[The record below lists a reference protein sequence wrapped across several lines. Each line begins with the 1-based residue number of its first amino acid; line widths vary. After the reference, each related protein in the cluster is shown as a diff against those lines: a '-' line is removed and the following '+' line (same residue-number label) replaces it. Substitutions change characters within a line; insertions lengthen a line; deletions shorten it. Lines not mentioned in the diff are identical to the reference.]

1 MVTAGPVSL
10 YGLPQDV
17 SPGIEFDSLGADGC
31 HGLYVSS
38 LFLSALR

>member
-1 MVTAGPVSL
+1 MVKAGPVSL
-10 YGLPQDV
+10 YRFPQDV
-17 SPGIEFDSLGADGC
+17 SLRIELDFLIDGR

>member
-10 YGLPQDV
+10 YGFPQDV
-17 SPGIEFDSLGADGC
+17 SLRIELDFFVDGC
-31 HGLYVSS
+31 HGLYSSS

>member
-1 MVTAGPVSL
+1 MVKAGPVSF
-10 YGLPQDV
+10 YCFPQDI
-17 SPGIEFDSLGADGC
+17 SLRTEFDSFVAGGR

>member
-1 MVTAGPVSL
+1 MVKAGPVSFYCFPKDISL
-10 YGLPQDV
+10 R
-17 SPGIEFDSLGADGC
+17 IELDFFVDGC

>member
-1 MVTAGPVSL
+1 MVKAGPVSL
-10 YGLPQDV
+10 YCLPQDV
-17 SPGIEFDSLGADGC
+17 SLRTEFDSLVDGC